1 MSDFWNQLLRYSN
14 TMGNESPDIDNP
26 EHLLAKLL
34 AHAENE
40 RQLLEVQVKQIHYII
55 LQSNLFLF

>member
-1 MSDFWNQLLRYSN
+1 
-14 TMGNESPDIDNP
+14 MGNESPDIDNP

-34 AHAENE
+34 GHAENE

-55 LQSNLFLF
+55 LQSNLFLI